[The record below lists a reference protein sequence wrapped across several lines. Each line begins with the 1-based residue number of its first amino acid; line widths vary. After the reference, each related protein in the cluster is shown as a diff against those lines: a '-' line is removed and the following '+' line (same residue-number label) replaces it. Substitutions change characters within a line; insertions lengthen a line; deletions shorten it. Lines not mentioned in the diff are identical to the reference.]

1 VRSQPGQGSEFFF
14 QVELEQAEDDGP
26 VDASASG
33 LRGLGVL
40 VVDDSPAAREVL
52 AEMLAAM
59 GCRVAV
65 AASAAEAF
73 DIAAGPDAAFEVAI
87 VDWKLPDGDGFDVA
101 RRLREGLHA
110 RIRHVI
116 LSTSY
121 GDVQVAERVQR
132 EGLAA
137 YLAKPFTMSTL
148 LACLLEAIGGD
159 ARRPASE
166 SRPIDAAPLQ
176 VDRLR
181 GRSVLLVEDNEL
193 NQLVAHDVLA
203 TVFGMHVSV
212 ASNGHEALARLGSD
226 RFDAVL
232 MDVQMPG
239 MDGYETTRRLRELP
253 ELRELPVIA
262 MTAHATRWDREQCLR
277 AGMNDYIAK
286 PFDPARLVSMLEHWI
301 AGAATREAPA
311 PIASTGGGVAF
322 DIGLQRCLGKAD
334 LYAKIAGRFLATQ
347 ALLPDDIER
356 ALAAYATDARKPL
369 LLAHTLISTAAL
381 LGADEMSRLARE
393 LQDAISKGRTRDA
406 LTLAHT
412 LRAEHAA
419 VLRALTQHLSPGEL
433 AEAGSPAA

>member
-1 VRSQPGQGSEFFF
+1 
-14 QVELEQAEDDGP
+14 
-26 VDASASG
+26 

-52 AEMLAAM
+52 AEMLTGM

-73 DIAAGPDAAFEVAI
+73 DIAEAADAAFEAAI

-101 RRLREGLHA
+101 SRLREGLHA
-110 RIRHVI
+110 RIRHVV

-137 YLAKPFTMSTL
+137 YLAKPFTASTL
-148 LACLLEAIGGD
+148 LACLIEAMGGD
-159 ARRPASE
+159 SRRSKPE
-166 SRPIDAAPLQ
+166 SRQIDAAPLQ

-193 NQLVAHDVLA
+193 NQLVAHDVL
-203 TVFGMHVSV
+203 VSICDMLVTV
-212 ASNGHEALARLGSD
+212 ASNGHEALEHLRSG

-239 MDGYETTRRLRELP
+239 MDGYETTRRLREVP
-253 ELRELPVIA
+253 GLRELPVIA
-262 MTAHATRWDREQCLR
+262 MTAHATPWDREQCLH

-286 PFDPARLVSMLEHWI
+286 PFDPARLVAMLEHWI
-301 AGAATREAPA
+301 AGTAAREASA
-311 PIASTGGGVAF
+311 PVASPGSGVAF
-322 DIGLQRCLGKAD
+322 NLGLQRCLGKAD
-334 LYAKIAGRFLATQ
+334 LYAKIAGRFLTTQ
-347 ALLPDDIER
+347 ARLPDDIER
-356 ALAAYATDARKPL
+356 ALAAYATDARKPM

-393 LQDAISKGRTRDA
+393 LQDAISKGRTSEA
-406 LTLAHT
+406 LALAKA
-412 LRAEHAA
+412 LRGEHAA
-419 VLRALTQHLSPGEL
+419 VLRALTRHLGPGEL